1 MVVHVEQNKGCESIG
16 KAQCHVIRYP
26 SAREDSDCIFGARWL
41 SIKYFP
47 RKLRILVSVNAFPLS
62 WQINSAAKKFNLF
75 LHQIVVNDD
84 VIVIFFLLLFLSI
97 VVHVLCPQNTAC
109 NCMQITYK
117 TFQEREERKIE
128 WKCEQERYC
137 IYTWMFD
144 MQINYNL

>member
-1 MVVHVEQNKGCESIG
+1 MCTWNNIKGENPLGRPSVTWSDIPPRG
-16 KAQCHVIRYP
+16 KIRTVF
-26 SAREDSDCIFGARWL
+26 FGARWL

-97 VVHVLCPQNTAC
+97 VVHVLCPQISHVIAC
-109 NCMQITYK
+109 KLHTK
-117 TFQEREERKIE
+117 HSKKERK
-128 WKCEQERYC
+128 ERSSESVNKRDIVYIPEC
-137 IYTWMFD
+137 SICK
-144 MQINYNL
+144 

>member
-1 MVVHVEQNKGCESIG
+1 MCTWNKIKGVNPLGRPSVTWLDIPPRG
-16 KAQCHVIRYP
+16 KIQTVF
-26 SAREDSDCIFGARWL
+26 FGARWL

>member
-1 MVVHVEQNKGCESIG
+1 MCTWNKIKGVNPLGRPSVTWLDIPPRG
-16 KAQCHVIRYP
+16 KIQTVF
-26 SAREDSDCIFGARWL
+26 FGARWL

-97 VVHVLCPQNTAC
+97 VVHVLCPQISHVIAC
-109 NCMQITYK
+109 KLHTK
-117 TFQEREERKIE
+117 HSKKERK
-128 WKCEQERYC
+128 ERSSESVNKRDIVYIPEC
-137 IYTWMFD
+137 SICK
-144 MQINYNL
+144 

>member
-97 VVHVLCPQNTAC
+97 VVHVLCPQISHVIAC
-109 NCMQITYK
+109 KLHTK
-117 TFQEREERKIE
+117 HSKKERK
-128 WKCEQERYC
+128 ERSSESVNKRDIVYIPEC
-137 IYTWMFD
+137 SICK
-144 MQINYNL
+144 